1 MTLAELQERR
11 DEIVRSL
18 GVTRVQFGERS
29 VEYGRQREA
38 LELIDRELARLTQ
51 AGEQRVFTIKTSRGL
66 DR

>member
-11 DEIVRSL
+11 EEIVRSL

-38 LELIDRELARLTQ
+38 LELIDREIARLTQ
-51 AGEQRVFTIKTSRGL
+51 AGEQRVFVIKTSRGL
-66 DR
+66 E

>member
-29 VEYGRQREA
+29 VEYGRQKEA
-38 LELIDRELARLTQ
+38 LEIVDRELAKLTQ

-66 DR
+66 E

>member
-1 MTLAELQERR
+1 MTLTELQERR

-29 VEYGRQREA
+29 VEYGRQKEA
-38 LELIDRELARLTQ
+38 LELIDREIAKLTQ

-66 DR
+66 D

>member
-11 DEIVRSL
+11 EEIVRSL

-29 VEYGRQREA
+29 VEYGRQKEA
-38 LELIDRELARLTQ
+38 LELIDREMAKLTQ

-66 DR
+66 E

>member
-11 DEIVRSL
+11 EEIVRSL

-38 LELIDRELARLTQ
+38 LELLDRELARLTQ

-66 DR
+66 D

>member
-11 DEIVRSL
+11 EEIVRSL

-38 LELIDRELARLTQ
+38 LELLDRELARLTQ
-51 AGEQRVFTIKTSRGL
+51 AGEQRVFTVKTARGIGY
-66 DR
+66 

>member
-11 DEIVRSL
+11 EEIVRSL

-38 LELIDRELARLTQ
+38 LELLDREIARLTQ
-51 AGEQRVFTIKTSRGL
+51 AGEQRVFTVKISRGL
-66 DR
+66 D

>member
-11 DEIVRSL
+11 EEIVRSL

-38 LELIDRELARLTQ
+38 LELIDREIARLTQ

-66 DR
+66 D

>member
-11 DEIVRSL
+11 EEIVRSL

-38 LELIDRELARLTQ
+38 LELLDREIARLTQ
-51 AGEQRVFTIKTSRGL
+51 AGEQRVFTIKISRGL
-66 DR
+66 E

>member
-11 DEIVRSL
+11 EEIVRSL

-29 VEYGRQREA
+29 VEYGRQKEA
-38 LELIDRELARLTQ
+38 LELLDREIARLTQ

-66 DR
+66 D

>member
-11 DEIVRSL
+11 EEIVRSL

-38 LELIDRELARLTQ
+38 LELLDREIAKLTQ

-66 DR
+66 D

>member
-29 VEYGRQREA
+29 LEYGRQKEA
-38 LELIDRELARLTQ
+38 LELLDREIARLTQ

-66 DR
+66 E

>member
-11 DEIVRSL
+11 EEIVRSL

-38 LELIDRELARLTQ
+38 LELIDREIAKLTQ

-66 DR
+66 E

>member
-29 VEYGRQREA
+29 VEYGRQKEA
-38 LELIDRELARLTQ
+38 LELLDRELARLTQ

-66 DR
+66 D

>member
-11 DEIVRSL
+11 EEIVRSL

-38 LELIDRELARLTQ
+38 LELIDREIAKLTQ
-51 AGEQRVFTIKTSRGL
+51 AGEQRVFTIQTSRGL
-66 DR
+66 D

>member
-11 DEIVRSL
+11 EEIVRSL

-38 LELIDRELARLTQ
+38 LELIDREIAKLTQ

-66 DR
+66 D

>member
-1 MTLAELQERR
+1 MTLTELQERR

-38 LELIDRELARLTQ
+38 LELLDREIARLTQ
-51 AGEQRVFTIKTSRGL
+51 ADEKRVFVIKTSRGL
-66 DR
+66 E

>member
-66 DR
+66 E

>member
-11 DEIVRSL
+11 EEIVRSL

-38 LELIDRELARLTQ
+38 LELLDREIARLTQ

-66 DR
+66 D